1 MGRREVIVL
10 SQMSVEEGIK
20 AARMLFPRCYFD
32 IDKTARLL
40 ECLRRY
46 RRALHTKTD
55 EPMAPLH
62 DEFSHGADMFRY
74 LGQSVEL
81 MRNSAAS
88 DYTEPPPPDWQT

>member
-10 SQMSVEEGIK
+10 PQTSVEEGIK
-20 AARMLFPRCYFD
+20 AARMMFPRTYFD
-32 IDKTARLL
+32 QDKTGRLL

-74 LGQSVEL
+74 VGQAVEL
-81 MRNSAAS
+81 MRNTFGAE
-88 DYTEPPPPDWQT
+88 YEEPPPPDWRL

>member
-1 MGRREVIVL
+1 M
-10 SQMSVEEGIK
+10 M
-20 AARMLFPRCYFD
+20 FPRTYFD
-32 IDKTARLL
+32 QDKTGRLL

-74 LGQSVEL
+74 VAQAVPV
-81 MRNSAAS
+81 MRNETAPA
-88 DYTEPPPPDWQT
+88 YQEAEAPDWRL